1 MSGSFQTRPLEYKS
15 KSPVSSFVFCTFFQQ
30 ALSSCAIMP
39 DSKTIIVGSWD
50 NKMWVLFRRS
60 VFHFIQAQVPLTF
73 KKCAQ
78 FMHFVGGIGCASPW
92 VKCIAL
98 KRRSVAVNLVSLTVT
113 KKVVCILRVFYS
125 CCLDDCLRCRV
136 SHNRVSFLESS
147 FFIAQTWRSKRLSRV
162 LLQARVWLALKT
174 MKTSE
179 SKTIETQ
186 FNRKS
191 DVFGLPNGTFYRV
204 AYFST
209 AGKGERRL
217 WVWGYKI

>member
-1 MSGSFQTRPLEYKS
+1 MSTVPKIGFPLYPGSGTFNFQKMRAIYALCWWDWLCLSLS
-15 KSPVSSFVFCTFFQQ
+15 KMYC
-30 ALSSCAIMP
+30 
-39 DSKTIIVGSWD
+39 SKTS
-50 NKMWVLFRRS
+50 
-60 VFHFIQAQVPLTF
+60 
-73 KKCAQ
+73 
-78 FMHFVGGIGCASPW
+78 
-92 VKCIAL
+92 
-98 KRRSVAVNLVSLTVT
+98 SVAVNLVSLTVT
-113 KKVVCILRVFYS
+113 KKVVCILRVIYS